1 MIPTDLSLPIL
12 SSRTRLLAI
21 IGNPISHSI
30 SPRIQNAAWR
40 AANIDVALVACRVEN
55 DDVKAAVRGAQSL
68 GFLGLMVTVP
78 HKERVLDVCDEL
90 DNSAR
95 DVGAANLLHFR
106 DDGKIVGYSS
116 DGWAAVKDL
125 AEHGIVVKN
134 QRVAILGA
142 GGAAR
147 SLALTLAR
155 EGVRELRVLNRTR
168 TRAQR
173 LAEEVRALGV
183 DVFVGETRDED
194 FATHL
199 RDVDLLINAT
209 STGMHKKD
217 HALRDMYHKGQI
229 TYDDVMARADNAL
242 ELEVMMLNEGE
253 ETPLEKKFLRREMAV
268 YDIVY
273 NPLETRLLR
282 EAREIGATAI
292 DGLGMLIGTN
302 IRAAQICANAN
313 LSWDVMRREAMRA
326 LNLKAE

>member
-1 MIPTDLSLPIL
+1 MNSPQNL
-12 SSRTRLLAI
+12 SSKTRLLAI
-21 IGNPISHSI
+21 IGDPISHSI
-30 SPRIQNAAWR
+30 SPRIQNTAWR
-40 AANIDVALVACRVEN
+40 AANIDIALVACRVEN
-55 DDVKAAVRGAQSL
+55 DDVENAVRGAQSL

-78 HKERVLDVCDEL
+78 HKERVLELCDEL

-95 DVGAANLLHFR
+95 DVGAANLLHFHP
-106 DDGKIVGYSS
+106 DGKIVGYSS
-116 DGWAAVKDL
+116 DGWAAIKDL
-125 AEHGIVVKN
+125 AEHEIAVKS

-168 TRAQR
+168 ARAER

-183 DVFVGETRDED
+183 EVFVGETNDED
-194 FATHL
+194 FDTHL

-209 STGMHKKD
+209 STGMSPH
-217 HALRDMYHKGQI
+217 I
-229 TYDDVMARADNAL
+229 N
-242 ELEVMMLNEGE
+242 
-253 ETPLEKKFLRREMAV
+253 ETPLNKRFLRCEMAV

-282 EAREIGATAI
+282 EAREIGAKAI

-302 IRAAQICANAN
+302 IRAAQICVNAD
-313 LSWDVMRREAMRA
+313 LSWNVMRDEAMRA
-326 LNLKAE
+326 LNLKV